1 MNNIRV
7 FLSRVKEYG
16 LLYVLKIIYKNKL
29 VRPVNRG
36 VQTVCNYIFRKSKL
50 KDVIIIESHNDFDC
64 NGGAFYEYLIN
75 NGYNEKYSIIWL
87 IKNKPPKNL
96 PSNVKCFNI
105 FRPSF
110 KKSYYICVAK
120 YFTADNVITDKV
132 KKEQKSF
139 FLTHGAGGFKN
150 IKGKMV
156 IPNSVDYILLQ
167 SEKYAPIQAY
177 QYSLEWPSDRI
188 VFLGYPG
195 HDILNSND
203 NNEVIKVTST
213 KYKKVILWMPTFR
226 KGGGEWRND
235 SAVEQPLGIPLINSF
250 DEYAEINEYLKCNDA
265 LLIIKIHPM
274 QEKTTVKIKGLSN
287 IAVLTKDDVKRL
299 GVDNY
304 RLMSCVDALI
314 SDYSGAAYEFL
325 QVNKPIAYITSDIDD
340 YKIGFVVDDI
350 TELMG
355 GQQISTISDFKKF
368 LYDVFIGCDIYMNKR
383 TSIREYIYK
392 YNDADNCRRLAD
404 FMGLE
409 KQRSL

>member
-1 MNNIRV
+1 MV
-7 FLSRVKEYG
+7 SG
-16 LLYVLKIIYKNKL
+16 
-29 VRPVNRG
+29 
-36 VQTVCNYIFRKSKL
+36 Q
-50 KDVIIIESHNDFDC
+50 
-64 NGGAFYEYLIN
+64 
-75 NGYNEKYSIIWL
+75 EK
-87 IKNKPPKNL
+87 
-96 PSNVKCFNI
+96 
-105 FRPSF
+105 
-110 KKSYYICVAK
+110 
-120 YFTADNVITDKV
+120 
-132 KKEQKSF
+132 
-139 FLTHGAGGFKN
+139 
-150 IKGKMV
+150 
-156 IPNSVDYILLQ
+156 
-167 SEKYAPIQAY
+167 
-177 QYSLEWPSDRI
+177 
-188 VFLGYPG
+188 
-195 HDILNSND
+195 
-203 NNEVIKVTST
+203 
-213 KYKKVILWMPTFR
+213 
-226 KGGGEWRND
+226 GEWRND

-368 LYDVFIGCDIYMNKR
+368 LYDVFIGGDIYMNKR